1 MSHQASD
8 IITPKALLLDER
20 LTPLECNAWLTF
32 RALASSDGTVVLS
45 YDALRGY
52 LPSAPGS
59 KRAALETVSRAVLCL
74 RLSTWIALVE
84 YRRNPMTGFSMAS
97 RYAVRNQPLAFDEAC
112 MEDEDYL
119 PLLERALGHASATI
133 RQLAQSILDEAMRH
147 PDQLEKLPATM
158 RERIRRLQQHR
169 GDDHDPDNPGGSTAR
184 DALVPEAS
192 GGVPKP
198 VPASAAAVR
207 TVEKEVLKEVRTYR
221 SPPEV
226 QGSGPYVPARF
237 RQLPQDQQR
246 VLTARLR
253 DLPPEQR
260 LAVLAEWDVR
270 CESGGVRNA
279 IAYLYGLIK
288 KAVEG
293 VFKLWAARKST
304 PQQTPMQAINNS
316 PHDSPPAPSPS
327 LSKQAAKPASRE
339 VAQRHLEQIRRMLKT
354 PSLPIGQIVGCMATA
369 ECCQQPWETRLLLPG
384 WDPWTRRETDGAVT
398 ARRSD
403 GPANCSNNAVWP
415 GIALMAAHMMMPRHT
430 GPATTC
436 RWG

>member
-1 MSHQASD
+1 MSHQTSD
-8 IITPKALLLDER
+8 IITPKTLLLDER
-20 LTPLECNAWLTF
+20 LTPLERNAWLTF
-32 RALASSDGTVVLS
+32 RSLASSDGTVVLS

-97 RYAVRNQPLAFDEAC
+97 RYAVRNQPLAFDDAC

-147 PDQLEKLPATM
+147 PDRLEKLPATM
-158 RERIRRLQQHR
+158 QERIRRLQHR
-169 GDDHDPDNPGGSTAR
+169 GDDHDPGSPGGSTAR

-192 GGVPKP
+192 GGIPKP
-198 VPASAAAVR
+198 VPASATAVR

-221 SPPEV
+221 SQPEV
-226 QGSGPYVPARF
+226 RVSGPDMPVRF
-237 RQLPQDQQR
+237 RQLPQDQQQI
-246 VLTARLR
+246 LTARLR
-253 DLPPEQR
+253 GLPLEQR

-270 CESGGVRNA
+270 CESGGVHNA

-288 KAVEG
+288 KAVQG

-304 PQQTPMQAINNS
+304 PQQTPVQAVSNS
-316 PHDSPPAPSPS
+316 QHSSPPAPSPS
-327 LSKQAAKPASRE
+327 SSSQAAKPASRE
-339 VAQRHLEQIRRMLKT
+339 VAQRHLDQIRRILKT
-354 PSLPIGQIVGCMATA
+354 PSLPIGQIIGCMADSGMLPTA
-369 ECCQQPWETRLLLPG
+369 PGNTPAAARL
-384 WDPWTRRETDGAVT
+384 
-398 ARRSD
+398 
-403 GPANCSNNAVWP
+403 GPLGSA
-415 GIALMAAHMMMPRHT
+415 
-430 GPATTC
+430 
-436 RWG
+436 

>member
-1 MSHQASD
+1 MSHQTSD

-20 LTPLECNAWLTF
+20 LTPLERNAWLTF
-32 RALASSDGTVVLS
+32 RALAGSDSTVVLS

-97 RYAVRNQPLAFDEAC
+97 RYAVRNQPLAFDDAC

-147 PDQLEKLPATM
+147 PDRLGKLPATM
-158 RERIRRLQQHR
+158 QVRIRRLQHR
-169 GDDHDPDNPGGSTAR
+169 GDDHDPGSPGGPTSPDAR
-184 DALVPEAS
+184 VPEAS
-192 GGVPKP
+192 SDIPKP
-198 VPASAAAVR
+198 VPASATAVR
-207 TVEKEVLKEVRTYR
+207 TVKEVLKEVRTYR
-221 SPPEV
+221 SPIEEQV
-226 QGSGPYVPARF
+226 SRSDVPARF

-253 DLPPEQR
+253 GLPPEQR

-270 CESGGVRNA
+270 CESGSVHNA

-304 PQQTPMQAINNS
+304 PQQTPMQAISNS
-316 PHDSPPAPSPS
+316 QHGSPPAPSPAS
-327 LSKQAAKPASRE
+327 SNQAAKPASRE

-354 PSLPIGQIVGCMATA
+354 PSLPIGQIIGCMADSGM
-369 ECCQQPWETRLLLPG
+369 LP
-384 WDPWTRRETDGAVT
+384 
-398 ARRSD
+398 
-403 GPANCSNNAVWP
+403 
-415 GIALMAAHMMMPRHT
+415 T
-430 GPATTC
+430 GPGNTHAAARLDPLGAT
-436 RWG
+436 

>member
-20 LTPLECNAWLTF
+20 LTPLERNAWLTF
-32 RALASSDGTVVLS
+32 RSLASSDGTVVLS

-97 RYAVRNQPLAFDEAC
+97 RYAVRNQPLAFNDAC

-133 RQLAQSILDEAMRH
+133 RQLARSILDEAMRH
-147 PDQLEKLPATM
+147 PDRLEKLPTTM
-158 RERIRRLQQHR
+158 QAQIRRLQHR
-169 GDDHDPDNPGGSTAR
+169 GDDHDPGSPGGSTAR
-184 DALVPEAS
+184 DALVPEVC
-192 GGVPKP
+192 GDIPKP
-198 VPASAAAVR
+198 VLAPVTTVR

-226 QGSGPYVPARF
+226 QVSRPDEPARF
-237 RQLPQDQQR
+237 RQLPQEQQR
-246 VLTARLR
+246 LLTTRLR
-253 DLPPEQR
+253 GLPPEQR
-260 LAVLAEWDVR
+260 QAVLAEWDAR
-270 CESGGVRNA
+270 CESGGVHNA

-293 VFKLWAARKST
+293 VFKLWAAREPA
-304 PQQTPMQAINNS
+304 PQQTTARAVSNNPHGSQA
-316 PHDSPPAPSPS
+316 APSPS
-327 LSKQAAKPASRE
+327 PSSPPATSGISE
-339 VAQRHLEQIRRMLKT
+339 VGRQHLQQLRQKLNLPFR
-354 PSLPIGQIVGCMATA
+354 PIGQVLESMTDSG
-369 ECCQQPWETRLLLPG
+369 LLPAA
-384 WDPWTRRETDGAVT
+384 PENMPPAARLSPLGAT
-398 ARRSD
+398 
-403 GPANCSNNAVWP
+403 
-415 GIALMAAHMMMPRHT
+415 
-430 GPATTC
+430 
-436 RWG
+436 

>member
-1 MSHQASD
+1 MSHQTSD

-20 LTPLECNAWLTF
+20 LTPLERNAWLTF
-32 RALASSDGTVVLS
+32 RALAGSDGTVVLS

-97 RYAVRNQPLAFDEAC
+97 RYAVRNQPLAFDDAC

-147 PDQLEKLPATM
+147 PDRLGKLPATM
-158 RERIRRLQQHR
+158 QERIGRLQHR
-169 GDDHDPDNPGGSTAR
+169 GDDHDPGSPGGSTPR
-184 DALVPEAS
+184 NALVPEAS
-192 GGVPKP
+192 GDIPKP
-198 VPASAAAVR
+198 VPASVTAVR
-207 TVEKEVLKEVRTYR
+207 TVEKEVLKEVHTYR

-226 QGSGPYVPARF
+226 QGSGPDVPARF

-246 VLTARLR
+246 VLTTRLR
-253 DLPPEQR
+253 GLPPEQR

-270 CESGGVRNA
+270 CESGGVHNA

-316 PHDSPPAPSPS
+316 QHGSPLAPSPS
-327 LSKQAAKPASRE
+327 SSSQAEKPASRE
-339 VAQRHLEQIRRMLKT
+339 VAQRHLDQIRRMLKT
-354 PSLPIGQIVGCMATA
+354 PSLPIGQIIGCMADSGMLPTA
-369 ECCQQPWETRLLLPG
+369 PGNTPAAARLGSLG
-384 WDPWTRRETDGAVT
+384 SA
-398 ARRSD
+398 
-403 GPANCSNNAVWP
+403 
-415 GIALMAAHMMMPRHT
+415 
-430 GPATTC
+430 
-436 RWG
+436 

>member
-20 LTPLECNAWLTF
+20 LTPLERNAWLTF
-32 RALASSDGTVVLS
+32 RALAGSDGTVVLS

-97 RYAVRNQPLAFDEAC
+97 RYAVRNQPLAFDDAC

-147 PDQLEKLPATM
+147 PDRLGKLPATM
-158 RERIRRLQQHR
+158 QERIRRLQHR
-169 GDDHDPDNPGGSTAR
+169 GDDHDPGSPGGSTPR
-184 DALVPEAS
+184 NALVPEAS
-192 GGVPKP
+192 GDIPKP
-198 VPASAAAVR
+198 VPASATAVR

-221 SPPEV
+221 SSPEV
-226 QGSGPYVPARF
+226 QGSGPDVPARF

-246 VLTARLR
+246 VLTTRLR
-253 DLPPEQR
+253 GLPPEQR

-270 CESGGVRNA
+270 CESGGVHNA

-293 VFKLWAARKST
+293 VFKLWAAREST
-304 PQQTPMQAINNS
+304 PQQTPVQAISNS
-316 PHDSPPAPSPS
+316 QHGSPPAPSPS
-327 LSKQAAKPASRE
+327 SSSQAAKPASRE
-339 VAQRHLEQIRRMLKT
+339 VA
-354 PSLPIGQIVGCMATA
+354 
-369 ECCQQPWETRLLLPG
+369 
-384 WDPWTRRETDGAVT
+384 
-398 ARRSD
+398 
-403 GPANCSNNAVWP
+403 
-415 GIALMAAHMMMPRHT
+415 
-430 GPATTC
+430 
-436 RWG
+436 

>member
-1 MSHQASD
+1 MSHQTSN

-20 LTPLECNAWLTF
+20 LTPLERNAWLTF
-32 RALASSDGTVVLS
+32 RALVSSDGTVVLS
-45 YDALRGY
+45 YDALRKY

-97 RYAVRNQPLAFDEAC
+97 RYAVRNQPLAFHDAC
-112 MEDEDYL
+112 LEDEDYL

-147 PDQLEKLPATM
+147 PDRLGKLPATM
-158 RERIRRLQQHR
+158 QERIRRLQHR
-169 GDDHDPDNPGGSTAR
+169 GDNHDPGGP
-184 DALVPEAS
+184 DVPASPDSRVSEAS
-192 GGVPKP
+192 SDIPKP
-198 VPASAAAVR
+198 VPPSPTAVR

-221 SPPEV
+221 SSPEV
-226 QGSGPYVPARF
+226 QVSGPDVPARF

-246 VLTARLR
+246 ILTARLR
-253 DLPPEQR
+253 GLPPEQR

-270 CESGGVRNA
+270 CESGGVHNA

-304 PQQTPMQAINNS
+304 PQQTSMQAINNS
-316 PHDSPPAPSPS
+316 QHGSPPAPSP
-327 LSKQAAKPASRE
+327 LSSSQAAKPASRE
-339 VAQRHLEQIRRMLKT
+339 VAQRHLDQIRRMLKT
-354 PSLPIGQIVGCMATA
+354 PSLPIGQIIGCMADSGMLPTA
-369 ECCQQPWETRLLLPG
+369 PGNTPAAARL
-384 WDPWTRRETDGAVT
+384 
-398 ARRSD
+398 
-403 GPANCSNNAVWP
+403 GPRGSA
-415 GIALMAAHMMMPRHT
+415 
-430 GPATTC
+430 
-436 RWG
+436 

>member
-20 LTPLECNAWLTF
+20 LTPLERNAWLTF
-32 RALASSDGTVVLS
+32 RSLASSDGTVVLS

-97 RYAVRNQPLAFDEAC
+97 RYAVRNQPLAFDDAC
-112 MEDEDYL
+112 LEDEDYL

-147 PDQLEKLPATM
+147 PDRLEKLPATM
-158 RERIRRLQQHR
+158 QERIRRLQHR
-169 GDDHDPDNPGGSTAR
+169 GDDHDPGSPGGSTAR

-192 GGVPKP
+192 GGIPKP
-198 VPASAAAVR
+198 VPASATVVR
-207 TVEKEVLKEVRTYR
+207 TVQKEVFKEVHTYR
-221 SPPEV
+221 SPTEV
-226 QGSGPYVPARF
+226 QASRSDVPIRF
-237 RQLPQDQQR
+237 WQLPQDQQQI
-246 VLTARLR
+246 LTARLR
-253 DLPPEQR
+253 GLPLEQR
-260 LAVLAEWDVR
+260 LAVLAEWDAR
-270 CESGGVRNA
+270 CESGGVHNA

-304 PQQTPMQAINNS
+304 PQQTPVQAVSNS
-316 PHDSPPAPSPS
+316 QHGSPPAPSPS
-327 LSKQAAKPASRE
+327 SSSQAAKPASRE
-339 VAQRHLEQIRRMLKT
+339 VAQRHLDQIRCMLKT
-354 PSLPIGQIVGCMATA
+354 PSLPIGQIIGCMTDSGMLPAAPGNTPA
-369 ECCQQPWETRLLLPG
+369 AARLGSLG
-384 WDPWTRRETDGAVT
+384 ST
-398 ARRSD
+398 
-403 GPANCSNNAVWP
+403 
-415 GIALMAAHMMMPRHT
+415 
-430 GPATTC
+430 
-436 RWG
+436 

>member
-20 LTPLECNAWLTF
+20 LTPLERNAWLTF

-97 RYAVRNQPLAFDEAC
+97 RYAVRNQPLAFDDAC

-147 PDQLEKLPATM
+147 PDRLEKLPATM
-158 RERIRRLQQHR
+158 QERIRRLQHP
-169 GDDHDPDNPGGSTAR
+169 GSPGGSTAR

-192 GGVPKP
+192 GGIPKP
-198 VPASAAAVR
+198 VPASATAVR

-221 SPPEV
+221 SQPEV
-226 QGSGPYVPARF
+226 RVSGPDMPVRF
-237 RQLPQDQQR
+237 RQLPQDQQQI
-246 VLTARLR
+246 LTARLR
-253 DLPPEQR
+253 GLPLEQR

-270 CESGGVRNA
+270 CESGGVHNA

-288 KAVEG
+288 KAVQG

-304 PQQTPMQAINNS
+304 PQQTPVQAVSNS
-316 PHDSPPAPSPS
+316 QHSSPPAPSPS
-327 LSKQAAKPASRE
+327 SSSQAAKPASRE
-339 VAQRHLEQIRRMLKT
+339 VAQRHLDQIRRMLKT
-354 PSLPIGQIVGCMATA
+354 PSLPIGQIIGCMADSGMLPTA
-369 ECCQQPWETRLLLPG
+369 PGNTPAAARL
-384 WDPWTRRETDGAVT
+384 
-398 ARRSD
+398 
-403 GPANCSNNAVWP
+403 GPLGSA
-415 GIALMAAHMMMPRHT
+415 
-430 GPATTC
+430 
-436 RWG
+436 

>member
-1 MSHQASD
+1 MSDETSD
-8 IITPKALLLDER
+8 IITPKALLFDER
-20 LTPLECNAWLTF
+20 LTPLERNAWLTF

-45 YDALRGY
+45 YDALRKY

-97 RYAVRNQPLAFDEAC
+97 RYAVRNQPLAFDDAC

-119 PLLERALGHASATI
+119 PLLERALGHASVTI

-147 PDQLEKLPATM
+147 PGRLEKLPATM
-158 RERIRRLQQHR
+158 QARIRRLQHR
-169 GDDHDPDNPGGSTAR
+169 GDDHDPGNPGGSTAR
-184 DALVPEAS
+184 DTPMPKAS
-192 GGVPKP
+192 SDIPKP
-198 VPASAAAVR
+198 VPASATAVR

-221 SPPEV
+221 SQSEV
-226 QGSGPYVPARF
+226 QGSGLDVPARF

-246 VLTARLR
+246 VLTTRLR
-253 DLPPEQR
+253 GLPPEQR
-260 LAVLAEWDVR
+260 LAVLAEWDAR
-270 CESGGVRNA
+270 CESGGVLNA

-304 PQQTPMQAINNS
+304 PQQIPMQAINS
-316 PHDSPPAPSPS
+316 SQHGSPPAPSPS
-327 LSKQAAKPASRE
+327 LSRQTAKPASRE

-354 PSLPIGQIVGCMATA
+354 PSLPIGQIIGCMAGSGMLPTA
-369 ECCQQPWETRLLLPG
+369 PGNTPAAARL
-384 WDPWTRRETDGAVT
+384 
-398 ARRSD
+398 
-403 GPANCSNNAVWP
+403 GPL
-415 GIALMAAHMMMPRHT
+415 G
-430 GPATTC
+430 TT
-436 RWG
+436 

>member
-1 MSHQASD
+1 MSHPTSD

-20 LTPLECNAWLTF
+20 LTPLERNAWLTF
-32 RALASSDGTVVLS
+32 RSLAGSDGTVVLS

-97 RYAVRNQPLAFDEAC
+97 RYAVRNQPLAFDDAC

-147 PDQLEKLPATM
+147 PDRLEKLPATTQ
-158 RERIRRLQQHR
+158 ERMRRLQHR
-169 GDDHDPDNPGGSTAR
+169 GDDHDPGSPGGSTPR
-184 DALVPEAS
+184 DALVPEA
-192 GGVPKP
+192 GGDIPKP
-198 VPASAAAVR
+198 VPASATAVR

-226 QGSGPYVPARF
+226 QGSGPDVPARF

-253 DLPPEQR
+253 GLPPEQR

-270 CESGGVRNA
+270 CESGGVHNA

-304 PQQTPMQAINNS
+304 PQQAPPHAINNS
-316 PHDSPPAPSPS
+316 PHGSPPAPSPS
-327 LSKQAAKPASRE
+327 SSSQAAKPASRE
-339 VAQRHLEQIRRMLKT
+339 VAQRHLDQIRRMLKT
-354 PSLPIGQIVGCMATA
+354 SSLPIGHIIECMTDSGMQPTAPGNAPAAVRLGPLGAT
-369 ECCQQPWETRLLLPG
+369 
-384 WDPWTRRETDGAVT
+384 
-398 ARRSD
+398 
-403 GPANCSNNAVWP
+403 
-415 GIALMAAHMMMPRHT
+415 
-430 GPATTC
+430 
-436 RWG
+436 

>member
-20 LTPLECNAWLTF
+20 LTPLERNAWLTF
-32 RALASSDGTVVLS
+32 RSLAGSDGTVVLS

-97 RYAVRNQPLAFDEAC
+97 RYAVRNQPLAFDDAC

-147 PDQLEKLPATM
+147 PDRLEKLPATM
-158 RERIRRLQQHR
+158 QERIRRLQHR
-169 GDDHDPDNPGGSTAR
+169 GDDHDPGSPGGSTAR

-192 GGVPKP
+192 GGIPKP
-198 VPASAAAVR
+198 VPASATAVR

-226 QGSGPYVPARF
+226 QGSGSDVPARF

-253 DLPPEQR
+253 GLPPEQR

-270 CESGGVRNA
+270 CESGGVHNA

-288 KAVEG
+288 KAMEG

-304 PQQTPMQAINNS
+304 PQQTPEQAINNS
-316 PHDSPPAPSPS
+316 QHGVPSVPSPS
-327 LSKQAAKPASRE
+327 PNSQAAKPASRE
-339 VAQRHLEQIRRMLKT
+339 VAQRHLDQIRHMLKT
-354 PSLPIGQIVGCMATA
+354 PPLPIGQIIGCMADSGMLPTA
-369 ECCQQPWETRLLLPG
+369 PGNTPAAARL
-384 WDPWTRRETDGAVT
+384 
-398 ARRSD
+398 
-403 GPANCSNNAVWP
+403 GPLGSA
-415 GIALMAAHMMMPRHT
+415 
-430 GPATTC
+430 
-436 RWG
+436 

>member
-20 LTPLECNAWLTF
+20 LTPLERNAWLTF
-32 RALASSDGTVVLS
+32 RALTSSDGTVVLS
-45 YDALRGY
+45 YDALRKY

-97 RYAVRNQPLAFDEAC
+97 RYAVRSQPLAFDDAC
-112 MEDEDYL
+112 LEDEDYL

-158 RERIRRLQQHR
+158 QERIRRLQHR
-169 GDDHDPDNPGGSTAR
+169 GGDHDPGSPGGSAME
-184 DALVPEAS
+184 DAFVPEAGS
-192 GGVPKP
+192 GIPKP
-198 VPASAAAVR
+198 VPASAGTVR

-226 QGSGPYVPARF
+226 QGSGPDVPARF

-253 DLPPEQR
+253 GLPPEQR
-260 LAVLAEWDVR
+260 FAVLTEWDVR
-270 CESGGVRNA
+270 CESGGVHNA

-304 PQQTPMQAINNS
+304 PQQTPMQVINNS
-316 PHDSPPAPSPS
+316 LHGSPPVPSPS
-327 LSKQAAKPASRE
+327 SSSQAAKPASRE
-339 VAQRHLEQIRRMLKT
+339 VAQRHLDQIRRMLKT
-354 PSLPIGQIVGCMATA
+354 PSLPIGQIIGCMTDSGMLPTA
-369 ECCQQPWETRLLLPG
+369 PGNTPAAARLGPL
-384 WDPWTRRETDGAVT
+384 
-398 ARRSD
+398 
-403 GPANCSNNAVWP
+403 GPA
-415 GIALMAAHMMMPRHT
+415 
-430 GPATTC
+430 
-436 RWG
+436 

>member
-20 LTPLECNAWLTF
+20 LTPLERNAWLTF

-97 RYAVRNQPLAFDEAC
+97 RYAVRNQPLAFDDAC

-147 PDQLEKLPATM
+147 PDRLGKLPATM
-158 RERIRRLQQHR
+158 QERIRRLQHR
-169 GDDHDPDNPGGSTAR
+169 GDDHDPGSPGGPTSPDAR
-184 DALVPEAS
+184 VPEAS
-192 GGVPKP
+192 SDIPKP
-198 VPASAAAVR
+198 VPASATAVR
-207 TVEKEVLKEVRTYR
+207 TVKEVLKEVRTYR
-221 SPPEV
+221 SPTEEQV
-226 QGSGPYVPARF
+226 SRSDVPARF

-253 DLPPEQR
+253 GLPPEQR
-260 LAVLAEWDVR
+260 LAVLAEWNVR
-270 CESGGVRNA
+270 CESGSVHNA

-288 KAVEG
+288 KAVVG

-304 PQQTPMQAINNS
+304 PQQTPMQAISNS
-316 PHDSPPAPSPS
+316 QHGSPPAPSPAS
-327 LSKQAAKPASRE
+327 SNQAAKPASRE

-354 PSLPIGQIVGCMATA
+354 PSLPIGQIIGCMADSGT
-369 ECCQQPWETRLLLPG
+369 LP
-384 WDPWTRRETDGAVT
+384 
-398 ARRSD
+398 
-403 GPANCSNNAVWP
+403 
-415 GIALMAAHMMMPRHT
+415 T
-430 GPATTC
+430 GPGNTHAAARLDPLGAT
-436 RWG
+436 

>member
-20 LTPLECNAWLTF
+20 LTPLERNAWLTF

-97 RYAVRNQPLAFDEAC
+97 RYAVRNQPLAFDDAC

-147 PDQLEKLPATM
+147 PDRLGKLPATM
-158 RERIRRLQQHR
+158 QERIRRLQHR
-169 GDDHDPDNPGGSTAR
+169 GDDHDPGSPGGPTSPDAR
-184 DALVPEAS
+184 VPEAS
-192 GGVPKP
+192 SDIPKP
-198 VPASAAAVR
+198 VPASATAVR
-207 TVEKEVLKEVRTYR
+207 TVKEVLKEVRTYR
-221 SPPEV
+221 SPTEEQV
-226 QGSGPYVPARF
+226 SRSDVPARF

-253 DLPPEQR
+253 GLPPEQR
-260 LAVLAEWDVR
+260 LAVLAEWNVR
-270 CESGGVRNA
+270 CESGSVHNA

-304 PQQTPMQAINNS
+304 PQQTPMQAISNS
-316 PHDSPPAPSPS
+316 QHGSPPAPSPAS
-327 LSKQAAKPASRE
+327 SNQAAKPASRE

-354 PSLPIGQIVGCMATA
+354 PSLPIGQIIGCMADSGT
-369 ECCQQPWETRLLLPG
+369 LP
-384 WDPWTRRETDGAVT
+384 
-398 ARRSD
+398 
-403 GPANCSNNAVWP
+403 
-415 GIALMAAHMMMPRHT
+415 T
-430 GPATTC
+430 GPGNTHAAARLDPLGAT
-436 RWG
+436 

>member
-1 MSHQASD
+1 MPHQTSD

-20 LTPLECNAWLTF
+20 LTPLERNAWLTF

-45 YDALRGY
+45 YDALRKY

-97 RYAVRNQPLAFDEAC
+97 RYAVRNQPLTFDDAC
-112 MEDEDYL
+112 LEDEDYL

-158 RERIRRLQQHR
+158 RERVRRLQHR
-169 GDDHDPDNPGGSTAR
+169 GDDHDPGSPDGSTLR
-184 DALVPEAS
+184 DTHVPEAS
-192 GGVPKP
+192 GDIPKP
-198 VPASAAAVR
+198 VPASAATVR
-207 TVEKEVLKEVRTYR
+207 TVQKEVFKEVHTYQ
-221 SPPEV
+221 SPTEV
-226 QGSGPYVPARF
+226 QASRPDVPIRF
-237 RQLPQDQQR
+237 RQLPQNQQQL
-246 VLTARLR
+246 LTARLR
-253 DLPPEQR
+253 GLPPEQR

-270 CESGGVRNA
+270 CESGGVHNA

-316 PHDSPPAPSPS
+316 LHGSPPAPSPS
-327 LSKQAAKPASRE
+327 SSSQAAKPASRE
-339 VAQRHLEQIRRMLKT
+339 VAQRHLDQIRRMLKT
-354 PSLPIGQIVGCMATA
+354 PSLPIGQIIGCMADSGMLPTA
-369 ECCQQPWETRLLLPG
+369 PGNTPAAARLESLG
-384 WDPWTRRETDGAVT
+384 SA
-398 ARRSD
+398 
-403 GPANCSNNAVWP
+403 
-415 GIALMAAHMMMPRHT
+415 
-430 GPATTC
+430 
-436 RWG
+436 

>member
-20 LTPLECNAWLTF
+20 LTPLERNAWLTF

-97 RYAVRNQPLAFDEAC
+97 RYAVRNQPLAFDDAC

-147 PDQLEKLPATM
+147 PDRLGKLPATM
-158 RERIRRLQQHR
+158 QERIRRLQHR
-169 GDDHDPDNPGGSTAR
+169 GDDHDPGSPGGPTSPDAR
-184 DALVPEAS
+184 VPEAS
-192 GGVPKP
+192 SDIPKP
-198 VPASAAAVR
+198 VPASATAVR
-207 TVEKEVLKEVRTYR
+207 TVKEVLKEVRTYR
-221 SPPEV
+221 SPTEEQV
-226 QGSGPYVPARF
+226 SRSDVPARF
-237 RQLPQDQQR
+237 RQLPQDQQQI
-246 VLTARLR
+246 LTARLR
-253 DLPPEQR
+253 GLPLEQR

-270 CESGGVRNA
+270 CESGGVHNA

-288 KAVEG
+288 KAVQG

-304 PQQTPMQAINNS
+304 PQQTPVQAVSNS
-316 PHDSPPAPSPS
+316 QHGSPPAPSPS
-327 LSKQAAKPASRE
+327 SSSQTAKPASRE
-339 VAQRHLEQIRRMLKT
+339 VAQRHLDQIRRMLKT
-354 PSLPIGQIVGCMATA
+354 PSLPIGQIIGCMADSGMLPTA
-369 ECCQQPWETRLLLPG
+369 PGNTPAAARL
-384 WDPWTRRETDGAVT
+384 DPLGAT
-398 ARRSD
+398 
-403 GPANCSNNAVWP
+403 
-415 GIALMAAHMMMPRHT
+415 
-430 GPATTC
+430 
-436 RWG
+436 

>member
-1 MSHQASD
+1 MSHQTSD

-20 LTPLECNAWLTF
+20 LTPLERNAWLTF
-32 RALASSDGTVVLS
+32 RALAGSDSTVVLS

-97 RYAVRNQPLAFDEAC
+97 RYAVRNRPLAFDDAC

-119 PLLERALGHASATI
+119 PLLERALGHASVTI

-158 RERIRRLQQHR
+158 QARIRRLQHR
-169 GDDHDPDNPGGSTAR
+169 GDDHDPGSPGGSTPR
-184 DALVPEAS
+184 NALVPEAS
-192 GGVPKP
+192 GDIPKP
-198 VPASAAAVR
+198 VPASATAVR

-226 QGSGPYVPARF
+226 QGSGPDVPARF

-246 VLTARLR
+246 VVTSRLKG
-253 DLPPEQR
+253 LPPEQR
-260 LAVLAEWDVR
+260 LAVLAEWDAR
-270 CESGGVRNA
+270 CESGGVHNV
-279 IAYLYGLIK
+279 IAYLHGLIK

-304 PQQTPMQAINNS
+304 PQQTPVQAISNS
-316 PHDSPPAPSPS
+316 QHGSSPVPSPS
-327 LSKQAAKPASRE
+327 SSSQTAKPASRE

-354 PSLPIGQIVGCMATA
+354 PSLPIGQIIGCMADSGMLPTA
-369 ECCQQPWETRLLLPG
+369 PGSTPAAARL
-384 WDPWTRRETDGAVT
+384 
-398 ARRSD
+398 
-403 GPANCSNNAVWP
+403 GPL
-415 GIALMAAHMMMPRHT
+415 G
-430 GPATTC
+430 TT
-436 RWG
+436 

>member
-1 MSHQASD
+1 MSHQTSN

-20 LTPLECNAWLTF
+20 LTPLERNAWLTF
-32 RALASSDGTVVLS
+32 RALVSSDGTVVLS
-45 YDALRGY
+45 YDALRKY

-97 RYAVRNQPLAFDEAC
+97 RYAVRNQPLAFHDAC
-112 MEDEDYL
+112 LEDEDYL

-147 PDQLEKLPATM
+147 PDRLGKLPATM
-158 RERIRRLQQHR
+158 QERIRRLQHR
-169 GDDHDPDNPGGSTAR
+169 GDDHDPGGP
-184 DALVPEAS
+184 DVPASPDSRVSEAS
-192 GGVPKP
+192 SDIPKP
-198 VPASAAAVR
+198 VPPSPTAVR

-221 SPPEV
+221 SSPEV
-226 QGSGPYVPARF
+226 QVSGPDVPARF

-246 VLTARLR
+246 ILTARLR
-253 DLPPEQR
+253 GLPPEQH

-270 CESGGVRNA
+270 CESGGVHNA

-304 PQQTPMQAINNS
+304 PQQTSMQAINNS
-316 PHDSPPAPSPS
+316 QHGSPPAPSP
-327 LSKQAAKPASRE
+327 LSSSQAAKPASRE
-339 VAQRHLEQIRRMLKT
+339 VAQRHLDQIRRMLKT
-354 PSLPIGQIVGCMATA
+354 PSLPIGQIIGCMADSGMLPTA
-369 ECCQQPWETRLLLPG
+369 PGNTPAAARL
-384 WDPWTRRETDGAVT
+384 
-398 ARRSD
+398 
-403 GPANCSNNAVWP
+403 GPRGSA
-415 GIALMAAHMMMPRHT
+415 
-430 GPATTC
+430 
-436 RWG
+436 